1 MSAENTI
8 VIIEDENG
16 IVEVL
21 SHLLGKEGFEVR
33 PYFTAEDFI
42 SDRDR
47 PLNCIYLIDWN
58 LPGIQGIEIV
68 KMIRRSDKHSPLFM
82 MSSYIRPEQII
93 QGLEAGADD
102 YILKPFNKDELLLR
116 LKNAQVKASH
126 MRGSMIDSGLKI
138 LPEAHCIIFDGKIV
152 SFTAREFL
160 IFHYLYSKKNKEVN
174 RSEIIALFD
183 KDEKIQN
190 RNIDVHIFSIRK
202 KIAMNK
208 HHLDIVSVWGKGY
221 MLTCH

>member
-1 MSAENTI
+1 MSTKNI
-8 VIIEDENG
+8 VVIIEDEKG

-21 SHLLGKEGFEVR
+21 SHSLGKEGFEVR

-47 PLNCIYLIDWN
+47 PLSCIYLIDWN

-82 MSSYIRPEQII
+82 MSAYIRPEEII
-93 QGLEAGADD
+93 QGLQAGADD

-116 LKNAQVKASH
+116 LTNAQVKASH
-126 MRGSMIDSGLKI
+126 MRASMIESGLKI
-138 LPEAHCIIFDGKIV
+138 LPEAHCIIIDGKIV

-174 RSEIIALFD
+174 RSEIIALFF

-208 HHLDIVSVWGKGY
+208 YQLDIVSVWGKGY

>member
-1 MSAENTI
+1 MSAKNTI
-8 VIIEDENG
+8 VIIEDEKEL
-16 IVEVL
+16 IEVL
-21 SHLLGKEGFEVR
+21 GHLLGKEGFEVR
-33 PYFTAEDFI
+33 PYSTAEDFI

-58 LPGIQGIEIV
+58 LPGIQGIDIV

-82 MSSYIRPEQII
+82 ISAYIRPEEII
-93 QGLEAGADD
+93 RGLQAGADD

-116 LKNAQVKASH
+116 LKNAQAKASH
-126 MRGSMIDSGLKI
+126 MQRSMIDSGFKI
-138 LPEAHCIIFDGKIV
+138 LPEAHCIVIDGKIF
-152 SFTAREFL
+152 SFTVREFL
-160 IFHYLYSKKNKEVN
+160 IFNYLYSNRNKEVN
-174 RSEIIALFD
+174 RSELIALFD

-208 HHLDIVSVWGKGY
+208 HNLEIVSVWGKGY
-221 MLTCH
+221 MLTCK